1 MLFNLVEIA
10 LGNDFTSIDYITDKK
25 EEIDNP
31 DPKRQKVIFETLSK
45 KKKVHIDLMKD
56 YFETNYL
63 NPLQDYLDRLF
74 EN

>member
-56 YFETNYL
+56 YFENNYL